1 MSAVAVLGKVAIAIG
16 LYSFCIRLRALACIQ
31 MALLSP
37 LDSSELIHHGTKRR
51 FLPVWTKSLSGR
63 SGIQRELLDDFP
75 FLEFPLLYADVNLAR
90 IMLQSLYLL
99 MHIAIFNDL
108 GEDLQPE
115 TLSQFHFVPH
125 SNF

>member
-1 MSAVAVLGKVAIAIG
+1 
-16 LYSFCIRLRALACIQ
+16 
-31 MALLSP
+31 MALLAP

-51 FLPVWTKSLSGR
+51 FLPVWTKSFSGL